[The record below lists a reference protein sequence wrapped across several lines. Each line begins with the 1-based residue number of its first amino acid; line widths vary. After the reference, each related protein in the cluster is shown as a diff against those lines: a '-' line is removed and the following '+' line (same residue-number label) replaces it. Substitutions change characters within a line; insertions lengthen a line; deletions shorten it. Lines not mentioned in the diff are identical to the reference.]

1 MKTFRYL
8 MLSLCFLV
16 GGISLV
22 GCSDEPDSENFY
34 TFTGEM
40 MSDYLKSR
48 SQYSSFTQVV
58 ERAHM
63 MDLLSAYGH
72 YTLFLPTDSAFSDYL
87 SQKNRLYVDR
97 DIKSVNDLTDA
108 ECDTIARTH
117 LVNNMYT
124 TIEMIDGTLHTPN
137 MNRRYIQITHELDE
151 NLNSVVVLN
160 RSAKIYFALQDD
172 SVENG
177 VVHPIDKVL
186 ENTNSSVGQIVEDNP
201 DVSFFA
207 EALKVTGLVDSLE
220 YIKDD
225 SYDAAA
231 YPKYTYTSDFW
242 KEVAKVPEDKYKGF
256 TVFVVTNEILKQKY
270 GITSENSLK
279 QLYDLACQLYD
290 PAYPDDV
297 NQPYHAFNTTLED
310 GTNSLT
316 HRKNPLNRFVAYHI
330 LTRDVKGY
338 DYLTPLVLT
347 QNYYKGAIGI
357 KTDKMNPNDWYE
369 TLMPHSMMKIEQL
382 TVRGEGGAFLGQ
394 TGVLNERYAN
404 RRYDDKYQIEGA
416 QILPTIPSQ
425 YVQDAPNGRY
435 FYVTDV
441 IAYDKKTREE
451 VMNCRIRMDFS
462 TVFPEIMTQ
471 GIRLNGDPT
480 QDDNSG
486 TPDYNGKN
494 GFNYYFPDGYLDGVS
509 MRGNCYF
516 VYRRPHWNFWSYE
529 GDEFNL
535 FGDYDFSFRL
545 PPVPCKG
552 TYQFRLGFCALPT
565 RGVAQIYYDGKPQG
579 IPVDMRKFL
588 TDPSI
593 MGDQFKP
600 DGKNY
605 TDFTEEEKVEDQK
618 FLKNKGCYRGAYG
631 GYHTSGGSTINE
643 FVNNER
649 TFRRVLCTATIDPD
663 DGTDHYIRIRC
674 TSTSKLGNNNEF
686 MIDYLEIVPKSVYAV
701 DGEGEMED
709 DL

>member
-87 SQKNRLYVDR
+87 SQKDSIYVDR

-225 SYDAAA
+225 SYDATA

-290 PAYPDDV
+290 PAYPNDV

-338 DYLTPLVLT
+338 DYLTPLVLL
-347 QNYYKGAIGI
+347 QNKYHGAIGI
-357 KTDKMNPNDWYE
+357 KTDLMNPNDWYE

-382 TVRGEGGAFLGQ
+382 TVNGKNESFLGT

-494 GFNYYFPDGYLDGVS
+494 GFNYYFPDGYLDGVT

-516 VYRRPHWNFWSYE
+516 VYRRPHWGFWSYE

-535 FGDYDFSFRL
+535 FGDYDFTFRL

-631 GYHTSGGSTINE
+631 GYHV
-643 FVNNER
+643 VNNEVTEFVDNPR
-649 TFRRVLCTATIDPD
+649 TYRRVLCTATIDPD

>member
-1 MKTFRYL
+1 MKRMKYW
-8 MLSLCFLV
+8 MLCVCCALC
-16 GGISLV
+16 GISFV
-22 GCSDEPDSENFY
+22 GCSDEPDAENFY

-40 MSDYLKSR
+40 MSDYINTR
-48 SQYSSFTQVV
+48 AQYSDFSTIVK
-58 ERAHM
+58 RAKL

-72 YTLFLPTDSAFSDYL
+72 YTLFLPSNEAFQTFY
-87 SQKNRLYVDR
+87 QERG
-97 DIKSVNDLTDA
+97 IKSVEDLTDA
-108 ECDTIARTH
+108 QCDTIARTH

-137 MNRRYIQITHELDE
+137 MNKRYIQITHDTDE
-151 NLNSVVVLN
+151 NGNSEVWLN
-160 RSAKIYFALQDD
+160 RVSKIYFATQDD

-177 VVHPIDKVL
+177 VVQPISKVL

-201 DVSFFA
+201 RVSYFA
-207 EALKVTGLVDSLE
+207 QALKATGLMDSLE
-220 YIKDD
+220 FVKDLN
-225 SYDAAA
+225 YDANS

-242 KEVAKVPEDKYKGF
+242 KEVARVPDDKYKGF
-256 TVFVVTNEILKQKY
+256 TILIAPDDVMKEKY
-270 GITSENSLK
+270 GITAENTLK

-290 PAYPDDV
+290 PAYPADV
-297 NQPYHAFNTTLED
+297 NQPYHAFDVTLPD

-330 LTRDVKGY
+330 VTRDVKGY

-369 TLMPHSMMKIEQL
+369 TLMPHSMIKFEQL
-382 TVRGEGGAFLGQ
+382 TVKGEGGAYLGKE
-394 TGVLNERYAN
+394 GVLNERYAN

-416 QILPTIPSQ
+416 RIYPTVEAD

-435 FYVTDV
+435 FYLSDI

-451 VMNCRIRMDFS
+451 VQNCRIRMDFS
-462 TVFPEIMTQ
+462 TVFPELMTQ

-494 GFNYYFPDGYLDGVS
+494 GFNYYFPNGYLDGVT

-588 TDPSI
+588 NDPSI
-593 MGDQFKP
+593 MGDEFTI
-600 DGKNY
+600 DGKEY
-605 TDFTEEEKVEDQK
+605 TSFTDEQKIEDQK
-618 FLKNKGCYRGAYG
+618 FLKNKGCYRGPYG

-643 FVNNER
+643 FVNNYR

-701 DGEGEMED
+701 DGDGEMED

>member
-1 MKTFRYL
+1 MKTLRYL
-8 MLSLCFLV
+8 MLSVCCIVCGASFV
-16 GGISLV
+16 C
-22 GCSDEPDSENFY
+22 CSDEPDSDNFY

-40 MSDYLKSR
+40 MSDYINNR
-48 SQYSSFTQVV
+48 EQYSDFATVV
-58 ERAHM
+58 KRANM
-63 MDLLSAYGH
+63 MDLLSTYGH
-72 YTLFLPTDSAFSDYL
+72 YTLFLPSDSAFQSFYKKRGIQ
-87 SQKNRLYVDR
+87 SVD
-97 DIKSVNDLTDA
+97 DLTDK

-137 MNRRYIQITHELDE
+137 MNRRYIQITHENDE
-151 NLNSVVVLN
+151 YGNSEVWLN
-160 RSAKIYFALQDD
+160 RVAKIYFATQDD

-177 VVHPIDKVL
+177 VVQPINMVL
-186 ENTNSSVGQIVEDNP
+186 ENTNSSVAQIVEENP
-201 DVSFFA
+201 EVSYFST
-207 EALKVTGLVDSLE
+207 ALKATGLVDSLE
-220 YIKDD
+220 YIKDPT
-225 SYDAAA
+225 YDKSA
-231 YPKYTYTSDFW
+231 YPTYRYTSHTW
-242 KEVAKVPEDKYKGF
+242 TEVARVPEEKYKGF
-256 TVFVVTNEILKQKY
+256 TIFVTPNSVLQEKY
-270 GITSENSLK
+270 GISGDNDEEVLRK
-279 QLYDLACQLYD
+279 LYDLACSLYD
-290 PAYPDDV
+290 PSYPDDV
-297 NQPYHAFNTTLED
+297 NQPYHEFNVTLAD

-330 LTRDVKGY
+330 VTRDVKGY

-369 TLMPHSMMKIEQL
+369 TLMPHSMIKFEQL
-382 TVRGEGGAFLGQ
+382 TVTGDGGAYLGE
-394 TGVLNERYAN
+394 TGVKNERYAN
-404 RRYDDKYQIEGA
+404 RRYDDRYSIEGA
-416 QILPTIPSQ
+416 RIYPTIPSQ

-435 FYVTDV
+435 FYISD
-441 IAYDKKTREE
+441 ILAYDKQTREE
-451 VMNCRIRMDFS
+451 VQNCRIRMDFS

-480 QDDNSG
+480 QDDNSS
-486 TPDYNGKN
+486 TPDYSGKN
-494 GFNYYFPDGYLDGVS
+494 GFNYYFPDGYLDGVT
-509 MRGNCYF
+509 MRGNCYL

-535 FGDYDFSFRL
+535 FGDYDFTFRL
-545 PPVPCKG
+545 PPVPSKG
-552 TYQFRLGFCALPT
+552 TYQFRLGFCALET

-588 TDPSI
+588 NDASI
-593 MGDQFKP
+593 MGDQFTI
-600 DGKNY
+600 DGRDY
-605 TDFTEEEKVEDQK
+605 TKFTEEEKIEDQK
-618 FLKNKGCYRGAYG
+618 FLKNKGCYRGPYG
-631 GYHTSGGSTINE
+631 GYHTPGGTTINE
-643 FVNNER
+643 FVTNQR

-663 DGTDHYIRIRC
+663 DGQDHYIRIRC

>member
-1 MKTFRYL
+1 MKTLRYL
-8 MLSLCFLV
+8 MLSVCCLICGAGFV
-16 GGISLV
+16 C
-22 GCSDEPDSENFY
+22 CSDEPDKDNFY

-40 MSDYLKSR
+40 MSDYINNR
-48 SQYSSFTQVV
+48 EQYSDFATVV
-58 ERAHM
+58 KRANM
-63 MDLLSAYGH
+63 MDLLSTYGH
-72 YTLFLPTDSAFSDYL
+72 YTLFLPSNDAFKAYY
-87 SQKNRLYVDR
+87 QKRNIQSVD
-97 DIKSVNDLTDA
+97 DLTDA
-108 ECDTIARTH
+108 DCDTLARTH
-117 LVNNMYT
+117 LVNNLYT

-137 MNRRYIQITHELDE
+137 MNRRYIQITHENDS
-151 NLNSVVVLN
+151 NGNSEVWLN
-160 RSAKIYFALQDD
+160 RVAKIYFATQDD

-177 VVHPIDKVL
+177 VVQPINMVL
-186 ENTNSSVGQIVEDNP
+186 ENTNSSVAQIVEDNP
-201 DVSFFA
+201 EVSYFA
-207 EALKVTGLVDSLE
+207 TALKATGLVDSLE
-220 YIKDD
+220 YIKDPN
-225 SYDAAA
+225 YDNTA
-231 YPKYTYTSDFW
+231 YAKYTYTSDFW
-242 KEVAKVPEDKYKGF
+242 KEVARVPEDKYKGF
-256 TVFVVTNEILKQKY
+256 TLFIAPNSVLTEKY
-270 GITSENSLK
+270 GISGENSEEVLK
-279 QLYDLACQLYD
+279 KLYDLACRLYD

-297 NQPYHAFNTTLED
+297 NQPYHEFNTTLAD

-330 LTRDVKGY
+330 VTRDVKGY
-338 DYLTPLVLT
+338 DYITPLVLT

-369 TLMPHSMMKIEQL
+369 TLMPHSMIKFEQL
-382 TVRGEGGAFLGQ
+382 TVIGDGGAYLGE
-394 TGVLNERYAN
+394 TGEKDQRYAN
-404 RRYDDKYQIEGA
+404 RRYDDKYSIEGA
-416 QILPTIPSQ
+416 RIYPTIPSQ

-435 FYVTDV
+435 FYLSDI
-441 IAYDKKTREE
+441 IAYDKQTREE
-451 VMNCRIRMDFS
+451 VQNCRIRMDFS
-462 TVFPEIMTQ
+462 TVFPEVMTQ

-480 QDDNSG
+480 QDDNSS

-494 GFNYYFPDGYLDGVS
+494 GFNYYFPDGYLDGVT

-535 FGDYDFSFRL
+535 FGDYDFTFRL

-552 TYQFRLGFCALPT
+552 TYQFRLGFCALTT

-579 IPVDMRKFL
+579 IPIDMRKFL
-588 TDPSI
+588 NDASI
-593 MGDQFKP
+593 MGDQFTI
-600 DGKNY
+600 DGRDY
-605 TDFTEEEKVEDQK
+605 TKFTDEEKIEDQK
-618 FLKNKGCYRGAYG
+618 FLKNKGCYRGPYG

-643 FVNNER
+643 FVTNQR

-663 DGTDHYIRIRC
+663 DGKDHYIRIRC

>member
-1 MKTFRYL
+1 MKTLRYL
-8 MLSLCFLV
+8 MLSVCCLV
-16 GGISLV
+16 CGVSFV
-22 GCSDEPDSENFY
+22 GCSDEPDSDNFY

-40 MSDYLKSR
+40 MSDYINSR
-48 SQYSSFTQVV
+48 AQYKDFATVV
-58 ERAHM
+58 RRANL
-63 MDLLSAYGH
+63 MDLLSTYGH
-72 YTLFLPTDSAFSDYL
+72 YTLFLPSDSAFQTFYKKRGIQS
-87 SQKNRLYVDR
+87 VD
-97 DIKSVNDLTDA
+97 NLTDA

-137 MNRRYIQITHELDE
+137 MNRRYIQITHENDSVG
-151 NLNSVVVLN
+151 NSEVWLN
-160 RSAKIYFALQDD
+160 RVAKIYFATQDD

-177 VVHPIDKVL
+177 VVQPINMVL
-186 ENTNSSVGQIVEDNP
+186 ENTNSSVAQIVEDNP
-201 DVSFFA
+201 EVSYFSA
-207 EALKVTGLVDSLE
+207 ALKATGLVDSLE

-225 SYDAAA
+225 SYDNGA
-231 YPKYTYTSDFW
+231 YSTYTYTSDFW
-242 KEVAKVPEDKYKGF
+242 KEVARVPEEKYKGF
-256 TVFVVTNEILKQKY
+256 TLFVTPNSVLAEKY
-270 GITSENSLK
+270 GISSGKDKDVLE
-279 QLYDLACQLYD
+279 QLYDLACSLYD
-290 PAYPDDV
+290 PSYPDDV
-297 NQPYHAFNTTLED
+297 NQAYHAFNATLPD

-330 LTRDVKGY
+330 VTRDVKGY

-369 TLMPHSMMKIEQL
+369 TLMPHSMIKFEQL
-382 TVRGEGGAFLGQ
+382 TVIGDGGAYLG
-394 TGVLNERYAN
+394 TAGEKDARYAN
-404 RRYDDKYQIEGA
+404 RRYDDRYSIEGA
-416 QILPTIPSQ
+416 RIYPTIPSQ

-435 FYVTDV
+435 FYISD
-441 IAYDKKTREE
+441 ILAYDKQTREE
-451 VMNCRIRMDFS
+451 VQNCRIRMDFS

-494 GFNYYFPDGYLDGVS
+494 GFNYYFPDGYLDGVT
-509 MRGNCYF
+509 MHGNCYL

-535 FGDYDFSFRL
+535 FGDYDFTFRL
-545 PPVPCKG
+545 PPVPSKG
-552 TYQFRLGFCALPT
+552 TYQFRLGFCALDT
-565 RGVAQIYYDGKPQG
+565 RGVAQIYYDDKPQG
-579 IPVDMRKFL
+579 IPIDMRKRL
-588 TDPSI
+588 DNASI
-593 MGDQFKP
+593 MGDQFTLN
-600 DGKNY
+600 GKDY
-605 TDFTEEEKVEDQK
+605 TKFTDEEKIEDQK
-618 FLKNKGCYRGAYG
+618 FLKNKGCYRGPYG
-631 GYHTSGGSTINE
+631 GYHTPGGTTINE
-643 FVNNER
+643 FVTNPR

-663 DGTDHYIRIRC
+663 DGQDHYIRIRC

-701 DGEGEMED
+701 DGDGEMED

>member
-225 SYDAAA
+225 SYDATA

-316 HRKNPLNRFVAYHI
+316 HRKNPLNRFVAD
-330 LTRDVKGY
+330 R
-338 DYLTPLVLT
+338 
-347 QNYYKGAIGI
+347 
-357 KTDKMNPNDWYE
+357 
-369 TLMPHSMMKIEQL
+369 
-382 TVRGEGGAFLGQ
+382 
-394 TGVLNERYAN
+394 
-404 RRYDDKYQIEGA
+404 
-416 QILPTIPSQ
+416 
-425 YVQDAPNGRY
+425 
-435 FYVTDV
+435 
-441 IAYDKKTREE
+441 
-451 VMNCRIRMDFS
+451 
-462 TVFPEIMTQ
+462 
-471 GIRLNGDPT
+471 
-480 QDDNSG
+480 
-486 TPDYNGKN
+486 
-494 GFNYYFPDGYLDGVS
+494 
-509 MRGNCYF
+509 
-516 VYRRPHWNFWSYE
+516 
-529 GDEFNL
+529 
-535 FGDYDFSFRL
+535 
-545 PPVPCKG
+545 
-552 TYQFRLGFCALPT
+552 
-565 RGVAQIYYDGKPQG
+565 
-579 IPVDMRKFL
+579 
-588 TDPSI
+588 
-593 MGDQFKP
+593 
-600 DGKNY
+600 
-605 TDFTEEEKVEDQK
+605 
-618 FLKNKGCYRGAYG
+618 
-631 GYHTSGGSTINE
+631 
-643 FVNNER
+643 
-649 TFRRVLCTATIDPD
+649 
-663 DGTDHYIRIRC
+663 
-674 TSTSKLGNNNEF
+674 
-686 MIDYLEIVPKSVYAV
+686 
-701 DGEGEMED
+701 
-709 DL
+709 

>member
-1 MKTFRYL
+1 MKTFKYL
-8 MLSLCFLV
+8 MLCACCAVCCF
-16 GGISLV
+16 STV

-40 MSDYLKSR
+40 MSDYINSR
-48 SQYSSFTQVV
+48 GQYSDFATIVR
-58 ERAHM
+58 RAKM

-72 YTLFLPTDSAFSDYL
+72 YTLFLPSNDAFREYYR
-87 SQKNRLYVDR
+87 QHG
-97 DIKSVNDLTDA
+97 IQSVSDLTDA
-108 ECDTIARTH
+108 DCDTIARTH

-137 MNRRYIQITHELDE
+137 MNRRYIQITHENDS
-151 NLNSVVVLN
+151 NGNSEVWLN
-160 RSAKIYFALQDD
+160 RVSKIYFALQDD

-177 VVHPIDKVL
+177 VVQPISKVL
-186 ENTNSSVGQIVEDNP
+186 ENTNSSVAQIVKDNP
-201 DVSFFA
+201 EVSFFA
-207 EALKVTGLVDSLE
+207 EALRATGLADSLE
-220 YIKDD
+220 YIKDL
-225 SYDAAA
+225 SYDKDA

-242 KEVAKVPEDKYKGF
+242 KEVARVPEDKYKGF
-256 TVFVVTNEILKQKY
+256 TLFVTPNAVLTEKY
-270 GITSENSLK
+270 GITGENTLK
-279 QLYDLACQLYD
+279 QLYDLACRLYD

-297 NQPYHAFNTTLED
+297 NQPYHAFDATLAD
-310 GTNSLT
+310 GSNSLT
-316 HRKNPLNRFVAYHI
+316 HRRNPLNRFVAYCI
-330 LTRDVKGY
+330 VTRDVKGY
-338 DYLTPLVLT
+338 DYITPLVLT

-357 KTDKMNPNDWYE
+357 KTDKMNPCDWYE
-369 TLMPHSMMKIEQL
+369 TLMPHSMIKFEQL
-382 TVRGEGGAFLGQ
+382 TVTGEGGAYLGQ
-394 TGVLNERYAN
+394 TGVKNERYAN
-404 RRYDDKYQIEGA
+404 RRYDGKYQIEGA
-416 QILPTIPSQ
+416 RIYPTIPGQ

-435 FYVTDV
+435 FYLSDV
-441 IAYDKKTREE
+441 IAYDRKTREK
-451 VMNCRIRMDFS
+451 VQNCRIRMDFA
-462 TVFPEIMTQ
+462 TVFPELMTQ

-494 GFNYYFPDGYLDGVS
+494 GFNYYFPDGYLDGVK
-509 MRGNCYF
+509 MRGNCYL
-516 VYRRPHWNFWSYE
+516 VYRRPHWDFDCYE

-535 FGDYDFSFRL
+535 FGDYDITFRL
-545 PPVPCKG
+545 PPVPFKG
-552 TYQFRLGFCALPT
+552 TYQFRLGFAALET

-579 IPVDMRKFL
+579 IPVDMRKRL
-588 TDPSI
+588 DHASI
-593 MGDQFKP
+593 MGDQFTI
-600 DGKNY
+600 DGRSY
-605 TDFTEEEKVEDQK
+605 TEFTEEEKIEDQK

-631 GYHTSGGSTINE
+631 AYRTPGGSTIRE
-643 FVNNER
+643 FVDQAQ

>member
-1 MKTFRYL
+1 

-87 SQKNRLYVDR
+87 SQKDSMYVDR

-338 DYLTPLVLT
+338 DYLTPLVLL
-347 QNYYKGAIGI
+347 QNKYHGAIGI
-357 KTDKMNPNDWYE
+357 KTDLMNPNDWYE

-382 TVRGEGGAFLGQ
+382 TVTGKNESFLGT

-404 RRYDDKYQIEGA
+404 RRYDEKYQIEGA

-535 FGDYDFSFRL
+535 FGDYDFTFRL

-552 TYQFRLGFCALPT
+552 TYQFRLGFCALDT

-579 IPVDMRKFL
+579 IPVDMRKKL
-588 TDPSI
+588 THESI
-593 MGDQFKP
+593 MGDEFKP

-605 TDFTEEEKVEDQK
+605 TELTDEQKIDDQK
-618 FLKNKGCYRGAYG
+618 FLKNKGCYRGPYG
-631 GYHTSGGSTINE
+631 GYHTPGGKTINE

-649 TFRRVLCTATIDPD
+649 TYRRVLCTATIDPD